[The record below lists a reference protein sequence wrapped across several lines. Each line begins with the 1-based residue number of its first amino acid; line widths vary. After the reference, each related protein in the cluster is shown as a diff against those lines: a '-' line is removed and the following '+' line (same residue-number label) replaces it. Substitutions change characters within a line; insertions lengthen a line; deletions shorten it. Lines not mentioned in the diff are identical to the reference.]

1 MGWGGG
7 PDRAGPRAAP
17 PPAAPHDRLRSPL
30 LSPLVPQDPSLLRG
44 LQSLFPQQFHLSNI
58 VLHLLGTYCAH
69 RFPQGVAACSFSSR
83 GLKPH
88 LSSSLTPSP
97 KTPILPRSHIPVMLA
112 TFPTIPASF
121 PFLSLP
127 ACADLPPPAPTAP
140 PLRPPFPVL
149 LSDHASPD
157 LLQECLLT
165 SATAPRPSEQLLLP
179 LSVQAEE
186 AGKMPGFWV
195 LRSPHPKKLCF
206 LHVSR
211 CRD

>member
-1 MGWGGG
+1 MVAHVCPFLSLAVHVQGRGSRRSRGGWGGK
-7 PDRAGPRAAP
+7 
-17 PPAAPHDRLRSPL
+17 
-30 LSPLVPQDPSLLRG
+30 
-44 LQSLFPQQFHLSNI
+44 
-58 VLHLLGTYCAH
+58 
-69 RFPQGVAACSFSSR
+69 VAA
-83 GLKPH
+83 H
-88 LSSSLTPSP
+88 ASLPCNTHCLTHTHTHTVPF
-97 KTPILPRSHIPVMLA
+97 ILA